1 MTKEI
6 FEKATELQRNIKN
19 LTHIIDDVEKEHHWI
34 SLVSACYKN
43 EVFSDDFYK
52 SLLEFAKTKLE
63 EYQKAFDELKEEDI
77 KDGQTR

>member
-6 FEKATELQRNIKN
+6 FEKATELQRNIN
-19 LTHIIDDVEKEHHWI
+19 SLNHIIEDVEEKHHWI

-43 EVFSDDFYK
+43 EGFSDDFYK

-77 KDGQTR
+77 KDGNN